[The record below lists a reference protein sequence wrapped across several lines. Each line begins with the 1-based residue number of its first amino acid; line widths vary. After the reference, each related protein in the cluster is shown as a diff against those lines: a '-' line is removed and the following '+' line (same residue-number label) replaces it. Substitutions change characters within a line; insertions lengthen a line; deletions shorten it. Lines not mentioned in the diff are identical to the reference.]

1 MFVSPPPASLAS
13 PILLQ
18 RKTSKRNKH
27 HNNNNN
33 NTTTH
38 TDVSSNSIYENTTS
52 PLYHVTSNESG
63 TSQNSNHSNNSQE
76 SRKDADFINTP
87 LEYSNRARDEI
98 RKRLLAN
105 NNLNNLHHHHNNNNN
120 NSTNNNNDKINK
132 TYSHNSENTLSRVST
147 TRTSIDESSLISDRN
162 SSIFSNPSTTISNLT
177 SLTDGSS
184 ISNVTHNTAFNKMM
198 NTNHYITQISLEDA
212 LPKTFHDMYT
222 PDVLLSDPSKI
233 LYNGRP
239 SFTKRELLDWDL
251 NDIRSLLIIENLR
264 PEWGNQLPII
274 LSSGPNLPNF
284 KLQLLP
290 LNSSDNFII
299 STLINSDLYM
309 EANLDYEFKL
319 TSAKYTVSAARSRHE
334 QMIGYHE
341 VVMVL
346 SKPEWRN
353 IIENYLLNIAV
364 EAQCRFDFK
373 QRCSEYKRWKQHELQ
388 LKLEKE
394 EILKRQRNLT
404 KPNMPPPKTIP
415 NKNSNLLKMTL
426 MKNFSKTTTTKQQQQ
441 ENENINPTLQ
451 DLRNSQAIK
460 ISLSQDEKAN
470 IWSQCQAQVYQRLGL
485 DWKPDGVR

>member
-13 PILLQ
+13 QVLLQ
-18 RKTSKRNKH
+18 RKSSKRAGHHH
-27 HNNNNN
+27 HNHHNTN
-33 NTTTH
+33 NTINS
-38 TDVSSNSIYENTTS
+38 DVNSNSINEDNTPS
-52 PLYHVTSNESG
+52 LYHVTSNESG
-63 TSQNSNHSNNSQE
+63 SSQNSNHSNNSQE
-76 SRKDADFINTP
+76 SRKDAAFINTP

-98 RKRLLAN
+98 RKRLLASN
-105 NNLNNLHHHHNNNNN
+105 G
-120 NSTNNNNDKINK
+120 STTHSTLPTNKINK
-132 TYSHNSENTLSRVST
+132 VYSRVSENALSRVST
-147 TRTSIDESSLISDRN
+147 TRTSIDDSSLISDRA
-162 SSIFSNPSTTISNLT
+162 SSIFSHPSTMISNNT
-177 SLTDGSS
+177 NVTDGSS
-184 ISNVTHNTAFNKMM
+184 TSTVNHHTAFNKMM
-198 NTNHYITQISLEDA
+198 NSPHYITQISLEDA
-212 LPKTFHDMYT
+212 LPKTFYDMYT
-222 PDVLLSDPSKI
+222 PDVLLSDPSKV

-251 NDIRSLLIIENLR
+251 NDIRSLLIVETLK
-264 PEWGNQLPII
+264 PEWGNQLPEI
-274 LSSGPNLPNF
+274 LNPGPNLPKF

-319 TSAKYTVSAARSRHE
+319 TSAKYTVAAARTRHE
-334 QMIGYHE
+334 QIIGHHE
-341 VVMVL
+341 AVMNL

-373 QRCSEYKRWKQHELQ
+373 QRCSEYKRWKQQELQ
-388 LKLEKE
+388 LQLQKE
-394 EILKRQRNLT
+394 EDLRRQQNLT
-404 KPNMPPPKTIP
+404 KPNMPPPKTVP

-426 MKNFSKTTTTKQQQQ
+426 MKNFSKNTTNNNAPKQ
-441 ENENINPTLQ
+441 ENKNINPTLQ